1 MENPT
6 SAADLLR
13 SCTVSIS
20 PETFSIISLTKE
32 AWTDLLGNSELS
44 PRLTSPF
51 LIFMDRHE
59 VTLVL
64 DEIDLSNMRTGLVT
78 SKVEG
83 GYRLLTFESILEFDV
98 VGFIAEIARILADAQ
113 VPIFPIS
120 AFSRDHLLV
129 KQDDLATALKA
140 LGPYIKD
147 LC

>member
-1 MENPT
+1 
-6 SAADLLR
+6 
-13 SCTVSIS
+13 
-20 PETFSIISLTKE
+20 
-32 AWTDLLGNSELS
+32 
-44 PRLTSPF
+44 
-51 LIFMDRHE
+51 MDRHE